1 MKLHRLPFCL
11 CGSFSLSPSSSVKGL
26 QQHQGSNSY
35 HLLMLFTAFPPGKGG
50 FISQI
55 FIGCPPLSKVLESFF
70 VWEFIYLRYNSS
82 YFDFSYSSSFYHQSK
97 PTLLNEQKEDW
108 NTTISINPGGI
119 KYLFNCFIIFTT
131 QKIKT
136 RVLQRHSSHTK
147 KQCFSARQNG
157 LWTIFPRSRRWMQ
170 QKGIMLLKGR

>member
-1 MKLHRLPFCL
+1 MAPSPFLLPALLKAC
-11 CGSFSLSPSSSVKGL
+11 SSIKI
-26 QQHQGSNSY
+26 QTTY

-50 FISQI
+50 CSVIIQLFISQI
-55 FIGCPPLSKVLESFF
+55 FIGCPPLSKVLELFF

>member
-55 FIGCPPLSKVLESFF
+55 FIGCPPLSKVLELFF

-119 KYLFNCFIIFTT
+119 KYLFNSFIMFTT

-136 RVLQRHSSHTK
+136 RVLQRHSSHTQK
-147 KQCFSARQNG
+147 KNNVSVLDKMAYELFFQEVEDECN
-157 LWTIFPRSRRWMQ
+157 
-170 QKGIMLLKGR
+170 KKV